1 MDDLTS
7 AADIIAAK
15 GGPSVFAD
23 KIKRNPGVVRVW
35 KHRNYFPREAW
46 PEIITAFPDLPL
58 EKLIRMEARHAW
70 GIAPKTLPRTVGAA
84 KSRGRQQA

>member
-1 MDDLTS
+1 MDNLGS

-15 GGPSVFAD
+15 GGPSAFAD
-23 KIKRNPGVVRVW
+23 KIRRNPGAVRVW

-58 EKLIRMEARHAW
+58 EKLIKIEAQHAW
-70 GIAPKTLPRTVGAA
+70 ERAPNRRPRLVGRT
-84 KSRGRQQA
+84 KSAGSRP

>member
-1 MDDLTS
+1 MDNLAS

-15 GGPSVFAD
+15 GGPTAFAD
-23 KIKRNPGVVRVW
+23 KIKRNPGAVRVW

-58 EKLIRMEARHAW
+58 EKLIKIEAQHAW
-70 GIAPKTLPRTVGAA
+70 ERAPKTLPKVVGAA
-84 KSRGRQQA
+84 KNRGRRQA